1 MTTYTLAWSYELAS
15 LRSALGELQ
24 SAGVEPGPLYH
35 HEMIQK
41 WYQCFCKDSPLIL
54 QLREGGRCVG
64 LYPMLMQ
71 RRQGARILR
80 TLYNISLNIC
90 TPLVLESHRETFFR
104 DFLAALRTGTLSWDF
119 LFIEGLFTYE
129 AARQQLDKALAA
141 EPGLV
146 RDVRAEPTYCVTLE
160 NDFQWYLK
168 TFLSKNTSR
177 DYKKKL
183 NRISR
188 HPGFMIEF
196 LHDAEALAQYDA
208 FVEIEDSGWKGAQ
221 GTSLKKAPAYREYC
235 KDLCR
240 AYSEHGRLFM
250 GFLHA
255 DGQRIGG
262 FIGLVENDVCLLIRA
277 AYLDSYAYFSPSNI
291 LFVAMVQHL
300 YEHREGI
307 TLLNSF
313 PISYGYKEKFHHTR
327 ESCLTYVIVN
337 QTLRA
342 RLYWG
347 AHALKKRLARARV
360 AAAPATGLG
369 VSDDSGDSGESG
381 GT

>member
-1 MTTYTLAWSYELAS
+1 MTTRTLVWSSDLAS
-15 LRSALGELQ
+15 LQTALHELQ
-24 SAGVEPGPLYH
+24 HAGAEPGPLYQY
-35 HEMIQK
+35 ELIRK
-41 WYQCFCKDSPLIL
+41 WYECFCKDSPLIL
-54 QLREGGRCVG
+54 QLQQGGRCVG

-90 TPLVLESHRETFFR
+90 TPLVLESHRENFFR
-104 DFLAALRTGTLSWDF
+104 DFLTALRDSALSWDV
-119 LFIEGLFTYE
+119 LFIEGLFSYE
-129 AARQQLDKALAA
+129 AACDQLDKALAI
-141 EPGLV
+141 EPGLA

-168 TFLSKNTSR
+168 TFLSRNTSR
-177 DYKKKL
+177 DYTKKL

-196 LHDAEALAQYDA
+196 LHDAEALARYDS
-208 FVEIEDSGWKGAQ
+208 FVEIEDSGWKGEQ
-221 GTSLKKAPAYREYC
+221 GSSLKRAPAYYEYC

-240 AYSEHGRLFM
+240 EYSEHGRLLM
-250 GFLHA
+250 GFVHA

-262 FIGLVENDVCLLIRA
+262 VIGLVENDVCLLIRA
-277 AYLDSYAYFSPSNI
+277 GYLDSYAYFSPSNI
-291 LFVAMVQHL
+291 LFVATVKHL
-300 YEHREGI
+300 YEHRKQI

-313 PISYGYKEKFHHTR
+313 PFSYGYKQKYHHIR

-347 AHALKKRLARARV
+347 AHALKKRLTRARS
-360 AAAPATGLG
+360 AAEPAGSPTDASS
-369 VSDDSGDSGESG
+369 V
-381 GT
+381 

>member
-1 MTTYTLAWSYELAS
+1 MFMTTRTLAWSNDLAS
-15 LRSALGELQ
+15 LQPALRELQ
-24 SAGVEPGPLYH
+24 NAGAEPGPLYQY
-35 HEMIQK
+35 ELIRK
-41 WYQCFCKDSPLIL
+41 WYECFCKDSPLIL
-54 QLREGGRCVG
+54 RLQQGGRCVG

-90 TPLVLESHRETFFR
+90 APLVLESHRETFFR
-104 DFLAALRTGTLSWDF
+104 DFLAALRTGALAWDF
-119 LFIEGLFTYE
+119 LFIEGLFSYE
-129 AARQQLDKALAA
+129 AARQQLDKALAV

-168 TFLSKNTSR
+168 QFLSKNTSR
-177 DYKKKL
+177 DYIKKL

-196 LHDAEALAQYDA
+196 LHDAEALAQYDS
-208 FVEIEDSGWKGAQ
+208 FVEIEDSGWKGEQ
-221 GTSLKKAPAYREYC
+221 GSSLKRAPAYHEYC
-235 KDLCR
+235 KELCR

-250 GFLHA
+250 GFVHA

-262 FIGLVENDVCLLIRA
+262 FIGAMENGVCLLIRA
-277 AYLDSYAYFSPSNI
+277 AYLDSHAYFSPSNI
-291 LFVAMVQHL
+291 LFVATVKHL
-300 YEHREGI
+300 YEHCKQI

-313 PISYGYKEKFHHTR
+313 PFSYGYKHKYHHVR

-337 QTLRA
+337 QTFRA

-347 AHALKKRLARARV
+347 AHALKKRLTRARTTAV
-360 AAAPATGLG
+360 PDVETGDG
-369 VSDDSGDSGESG
+369 IG
-381 GT
+381 GA